1 MGDTLKAGGGAVSSR
16 VVALLFGG
24 VSPEHAVSVAS
35 AAKVAEGLAELGQRA
50 PLGVEPIY
58 INHEGRWVF
67 GEGTSVA
74 QAGRPTAEEIRNA
87 PRWEFDGGAIALN
100 FAQALARLAA
110 APPAAVFIA
119 LHGMGGEDG
128 RIQAALDLAGI
139 PYTGSGVAASALG
152 LNKPRCQ
159 AVLNAAGVP
168 IAPST
173 VVRPALDGVAVVDH
187 VKSAIGVPCV
197 VKPANGGSSVATTIV
212 TDEEQLHDALAAAA
226 QVDDEVMV
234 ERFVRGRE
242 FTCGLLERAGELIAL
257 PITEIIPPDGHFF
270 DYDAKYVAGVSRE
283 ITPADIPGS
292 LAMRMQT
299 LARRVYLAVG
309 CRGYARVD
317 FIADPTDPI
326 VLEINTLPGMTDT
339 SLLPQAAA
347 VVGIPFPALLE
358 QILANAARG

>member
-1 MGDTLKAGGGAVSSR
+1 MSVSSR
-16 VVALLFGG
+16 VIVLLFGG
-24 VSPEHAVSVAS
+24 VSPEHEVSIAS
-35 AAKVAEGLAELGQRA
+35 AAKIAAGLNELAEQA

-58 INHEGRWVF
+58 INRDGRWVF
-67 GEGTSVA
+67 GAPAVA
-74 QAGRPTAEEIRNA
+74 GAPTAGEIA
-87 PRWEFDGGAIALN
+87 GAERWELDGEREAVLD
-100 FAQALARLAA
+100 FPRALARLAA
-110 APPAAVFIA
+110 APPAVVFIA
-119 LHGMGGEDG
+119 LHGIGGEDG

-173 VVRPALDGVAVVDH
+173 VVRPAADGAEVAEH
-187 VKSAIGVPCV
+187 VKTAIGIPCV
-197 VKPANGGSSVATTIV
+197 VKPANGGSSVGTTIV
-212 TDEEQLHDALAAAA
+212 TEEEMLHDALQAAA
-226 QVDDEVMV
+226 QIDSEVMV

-257 PITEIIPPDGHFF
+257 PITEILPPDGRFF
-270 DYDAKYVAGVSRE
+270 DYEAKYTAGVSRE
-283 ITPADIPGS
+283 ITPANIPNS
-292 LAMRMQT
+292 LAVRMQT

-317 FIADPTDPI
+317 FIADPTEPI

-347 VVGIPFPALLE
+347 VVGIPFPQLLE
-358 QILANAARG
+358 QILANAAKG